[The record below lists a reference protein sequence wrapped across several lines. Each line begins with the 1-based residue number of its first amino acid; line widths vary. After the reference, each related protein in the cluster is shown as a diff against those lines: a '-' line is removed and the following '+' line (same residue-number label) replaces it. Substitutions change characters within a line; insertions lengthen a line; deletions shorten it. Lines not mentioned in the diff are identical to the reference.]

1 MSKIKIYVKSILLP
15 LLVGTI
21 IGLLT
26 SDSMDYG
33 SLVQPPLAPPAI
45 LFPIVWTILYT
56 LMGVSDGILTANSL
70 HDDTSKFVYYL
81 QLFVNALW
89 SIIFF
94 TLKWRFFAFIWIIL
108 LAILIIR
115 MIRKFY
121 QKNKVAAY
129 LQIPYLLWVL
139 FATYLN
145 FGTWW
150 LNR

>member
-1 MSKIKIYVKSILLP
+1 MSKIKIYVKSILFP

-21 IGLLT
+21 IGILT
-26 SDSMDYG
+26 SSSMDYG

-56 LMGVSDGILTANSL
+56 LMGISDGILTANAL
-70 HDDTSKFVYYL
+70 HDDTSKFIYYF

-94 TLKWRFFAFIWIIL
+94 TLKWRFFAFLWIIL
-108 LAILIIR
+108 LAVLIIW
-115 MIRKFY
+115 MIREFY
-121 QKNKVAAY
+121 KKNKLSAY
-129 LQIPYLLWVL
+129 LQIPYLLWTL